1 MAEITTGLP
10 EGTYDLKIGQSFS
23 KSSKNRPEYH
33 TLRYDFKPKSVSAEP
48 ETYISISSN
57 DDVQIA
63 FANEDTDKVT
73 MYRGSSKP
81 IKDGK
86 ECLLIF
92 DEELGEMRLEKIVSN
107 LNVKQTRGTDLEL
120 ENLWRKEIGN
130 IRKVKK
136 INRKPKPTSP
146 EKRHEKSSDEE
157 GEITTSSDEAP
168 KDRQEPK
175 KKQQHR
181 KTKAPVQS
189 DWSDDDDMEAALER
203 HLNSPLVPPN
213 ATATSSQPASR
224 PHSQPLLKPSP
235 PDLMD
240 MPDFGSSPS
249 VRLQPP
255 ALSRSSSSTPARQP
269 PTARSTARVRTADG
283 LELLADDLELSES
296 SDDD

>member
-1 MAEITTGLP
+1 MRFL
-10 EGTYDLKIGQSFS
+10 
-23 KSSKNRPEYH
+23 
-33 TLRYDFKPKSVSAEP
+33 
-48 ETYISISSN
+48 
-57 DDVQIA
+57 QIA

-130 IRKVKK
+130 IRKVKAK
-136 INRKPKPTSP
+136 TNRKPQSP
-146 EKRHEKSSDEE
+146 EKRPEKSSDEE
-157 GEITTSSDEAP
+157 EGELTTSSDEAP
-168 KDRQEPK
+168 KDRQAPK

-203 HLNSPLVPPN
+203 HLNSPPIPP

-224 PHSQPLLKPSP
+224 PHSQPLLKLSP
-235 PDLMD
+235 PDSMD

-249 VRLQPP
+249 VRLRPP
-255 ALSRSSSSTPARQP
+255 ALSRSSSSTPAQP
-269 PTARSTARVRTADG
+269 PAARSSARV
-283 LELLADDLELSES
+283 LLADDLELSES